1 MKRNFLVGYDISD
14 EKRLAKIAKVMQGY
28 GSRIQY
34 SFFHCLLS
42 ERQIIKMK
50 ESLNKIVKETEDQVI
65 ILPVT
70 PEQLKSVEFIGY
82 KTNLE
87 TEGLIIV

>member
-1 MKRNFLVGYDISD
+1 
-14 EKRLAKIAKVMQGY
+14 
-28 GSRIQY
+28 
-34 SFFHCLLS
+34 
-42 ERQIIKMK
+42 MK